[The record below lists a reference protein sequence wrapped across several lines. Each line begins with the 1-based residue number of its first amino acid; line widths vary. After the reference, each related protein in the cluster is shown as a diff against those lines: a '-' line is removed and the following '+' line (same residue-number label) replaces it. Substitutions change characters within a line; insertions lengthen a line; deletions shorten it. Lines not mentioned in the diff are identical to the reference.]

1 MQTGKL
7 KIMIDRLSILLNL
20 ISKDTDK
27 KTQLLQKLN
36 SKDTFEF
43 ILKDVM
49 ASQPANIIDFPK
61 KTDMTINSA
70 MIKDRLS
77 EDKKPEIKEE
87 TTHSKN
93 IDSAHIAP
101 IFSLILNNRIE
112 PSIKL
117 EKTYF
122 TNESFMIDDI
132 KNKISDYIKVISPSE
147 ISLTDIKSNLDVSI
161 SIDNNMFNIE
171 IRPISNKLDTDLIEK
186 INTTQIELKSFLEAK
201 GLSIKSLNV
210 DVQTSNQR
218 QFLPETAII
227 SSQMARKSRKDK
239 EKDV

>member
-43 ILKDVM
+43 ILKDAI

-61 KTDMTINSA
+61 KIDITINSA

-87 TTHSKN
+87 ATHSKN
-93 IDSAHIAP
+93 IDSVHVDP

-112 PSIKL
+112 PATKL

-171 IRPISNKLDTDLIEK
+171 IRPISNNLDTNLIEK
-186 INTTQIELKSFLEAK
+186 INTNQIELKSFLETK
-201 GLSIKSLNV
+201 GLPIKSLNV

-227 SSQMARKSRKDK
+227 SSQIARRSRKDK